1 MLAAKL
7 FLAPVSWKCC
17 FDKPVTTFW
26 CLFCI
31 FILFIVSLCDYGNNN
46 HMGQQAIWANERN
59 ICNKVNSFCQCEPY
73 NFQKT
78 ANYHDPGSVASVKTE
93 HNKVYVWSKCVLL
106 GIHKRCLPII
116 SQECGVIYAA
126 CEQDL
131 KKRDNWLT
139 WQTSL
144 HPLPVLKYRAASQWS
159 LIVPVQAHSMD

>member
-1 MLAAKL
+1 MLATEL
-7 FLAPVSWKCC
+7 FLTFVLWKCC
-17 FDKPVTTFW
+17 FDRPATTLW
-26 CLFCI
+26 GLFCI
-31 FILFIVSLCDYGNNN
+31 FIYCVVVRLWSVIIT
-46 HMGQQAIWANERN
+46 IWGDRPYESM
-59 ICNKVNSFCQCEPY
+59 NKTSAPRLIIFCQCEPY
-73 NFQKT
+73 NFQNT

-93 HNKVYVWSKCVLL
+93 HNRAYVWSKCVLP
-106 GIHKRCLPII
+106 GTHKRCLSII

-144 HPLPVLKYRAASQWS
+144 HPLPVLKYWAASRWS